1 MGSTRVA
8 GEKDGSGAI
17 RGLDGFQKLALAT
30 TATTYLLILVGGL
43 VRAAGA
49 GMGCPDWPKCFGLWI
64 PPTHADQL
72 PAAFDPARFNA
83 ALTWIEYVN
92 RLLGVTT
99 GLLIFATL
107 AAAVVK
113 HRRSPGILW
122 PSVAAFLAVGFQG
135 WLGGRVVAHGL
146 APWIVT
152 VHLVVALVIVS
163 LLLYATV
170 NAFFA
175 GRPPAPPV
183 AQDPL
188 AAWLG
193 PGLIALTL
201 VQVALGTQ
209 VRSGIDRAS
218 GLGIPRSGLLHTVGT
233 VDDVHRG
240 IAVCV
245 FALAVWLW
253 SRVLGSGA
261 RAVGWSATAVV
272 ALAGLQIVAGILLAH
287 LALPRPIQV
296 VHLSVASLLLGAET
310 LLALLGRRL
319 GSGASSASGV

>member
-1 MGSTRVA
+1 MRSTNVVFR
-8 GEKDGSGAI
+8 
-17 RGLDGFQKLALAT
+17 RLDGFQKLALAT

-49 GMGCPDWPKCFGLWI
+49 GMGCPDWPRCFGLWI
-64 PPTHADQL
+64 PPTRADQL

-92 RLLGVTT
+92 RLLGVAT
-99 GLLIFATL
+99 GLLILATL
-107 AAAVVK
+107 VAAFVK
-113 HRRSPGILW
+113 HRRSPEILW
-122 PSVAAFLAVGFQG
+122 PSVAAFLAVGYQG

-170 NAFFA
+170 NAFFS
-175 GRPPAPPV
+175 GRSVGPADE
-183 AQDPL
+183 QDPV

-193 PGLIALTL
+193 PGLILLTL
-201 VQVALGTQ
+201 FQVALGTQ
-209 VRSGIDRAS
+209 VRSGVDRALA
-218 GLGIPRSGLLHTVGT
+218 LGIPRGGLLDTVGG
-233 VDDVHRG
+233 VDTLHRAT
-240 IAVCV
+240 AVCV

-253 SRVLGSGA
+253 SRIQGHGSV
-261 RAVGWSATAVV
+261 AVAWSAIAVV
-272 ALAGLQIVAGILLAH
+272 SLASLQIIAGIALARF
-287 LALPRPIQV
+287 ALPRPIQV

-310 LLALLGRRL
+310 LLALLSRRL
-319 GSGASSASGV
+319 GSGASFASAG